1 LVVVVVG
8 SVHLL
13 GSDDLEPTASR
24 TQWGAQAF
32 AGDDTFADPA
42 LPDVPAALLSSE
54 AEEGDQAGQHLG
66 PVTGHA
72 PSEEEVTALAQ
83 QRQEELQSLQ
93 EKAQKRTAKLVKARD
108 TPVQIR
114 IAVFNILGSN
124 HTGKGS
130 RYASGTTRAGWA
142 AGLLDGFDFVGF
154 SEIQSDQLRVMYGAL
169 GNRYDFYPGTSM
181 GNKAVPTNVMWRS
194 DRFELVD
201 GGAVGIPFV
210 GQTRLMPYVR
220 LRDRDSKKE
229 FWLMNAHNAPQG
241 RQSERNSAVAIE
253 IAKLRELI
261 ATGLPVFFMGDL
273 NEKATVFCKVTGQ
286 LPMAAA
292 NGGSTGGGCSVPG
305 AAKIDW
311 LFGTTSQVTFSGY
324 SQTRGGSVPRITD
337 HHLVSATASVK

>member
-1 LVVVVVG
+1 MVVVVVG

-13 GSDDLEPTASR
+13 GSEDLEPSASR
-24 TQWGAQAF
+24 TQWGTQAF
-32 AGDDTFADPA
+32 AGDDSFADPA
-42 LPDVPAALLSSE
+42 LPDVPAALFSSE
-54 AEEGDQAGQHLG
+54 DENRDKDSSQLG
-66 PVTGHA
+66 PAPGSE
-72 PSEEEVTALAQ
+72 PSEEEVTALAE
-83 QRQEELQSLQ
+83 QRQLELQELQ
-93 EKAQKRTAKLVKARD
+93 EKAQKRTSKMVELRD
-108 TPVQIR
+108 TPVEIR

-124 HTGKGS
+124 HTGKRS
-130 RYASGTTRAGWA
+130 RYASGATRAGWA
-142 AGLLDGFDFVGF
+142 AGLLNGFDFVGF
-154 SEIQSDQLRVMYGAL
+154 SEIQSDQLSVMYGAL
-169 GNRYDFYPGTSM
+169 GGRYDFYPGTSM

-201 GGAVGIPFV
+201 GGAVGVPFV

-253 IAKLRELI
+253 IAKLRELV

-286 LPMAAA
+286 LPMKAA
-292 NGGSTGGGCSVPG
+292 NGGSVGGGCSLPG

-324 SQTRGGSVPRITD
+324 SQSRGGSVPRITD
-337 HHLVSATASVK
+337 HHLVSATASIK